1 MRYNS
6 PVVLDE
12 RTLDKLQGLAD
23 NGMSL
28 MRTYLPLTS
37 HDDLRQFEVNLSDYS
52 FRAQIVKE
60 LSLSG
65 RKNFKKTI
73 TDICRQLM
81 TDDLAHDFSWKGQRN
96 NKMAMEDLLL
106 KDLIFDVVRLKG
118 FRPPCL
124 GRYKIIEIIKEWLA
138 QANNR
143 LKRRQTKYLR
153 FNPSSGSLGHHH
165 LFRSLQN

>member
-52 FRAQIVKE
+52 FRAQIV
-60 LSLSG
+60 S
-65 RKNFKKTI
+65 
-73 TDICRQLM
+73 
-81 TDDLAHDFSWKGQRN
+81 
-96 NKMAMEDLLL
+96 
-106 KDLIFDVVRLKG
+106 V
-118 FRPPCL
+118 
-124 GRYKIIEIIKEWLA
+124 IIKALCT
-138 QANNR
+138 
-143 LKRRQTKYLR
+143 RRYL
-153 FNPSSGSLGHHH
+153 NQPVALGP
-165 LFRSLQN
+165 QC